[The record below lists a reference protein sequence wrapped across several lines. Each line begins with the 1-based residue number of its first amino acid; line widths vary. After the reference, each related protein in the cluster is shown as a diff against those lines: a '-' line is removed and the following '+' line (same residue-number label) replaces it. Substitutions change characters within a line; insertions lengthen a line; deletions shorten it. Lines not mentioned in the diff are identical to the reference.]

1 MTDRIPRV
9 ALLVLSACYTSA
21 PPPAQP
27 QPTAEAS
34 APVTIKQ
41 VERPTL
47 ALECDGPDITLHLTE
62 ATLTLASD
70 EPHRSKQRWNE
81 VRAEYRLEAKGLR
94 RTGRLAGARDADFV
108 YMHVSDAERL
118 GLIVTQR
125 DSEEATIKWSTDD
138 ATHTQDSGGV
148 SCRGSLLT
156 AAPDAR

>member
-21 PPPAQP
+21 PPPAE
-27 QPTAEAS
+27 PTT

-41 VERPTL
+41 VEHPTL
-47 ALECDGPDITLHLTE
+47 ELECDGPDITLHLTD

-108 YMHVSDAERL
+108 YMHVSDDERL
-118 GLIVTQR
+118 GLIVSQQDR
-125 DSEEATIKWSTDD
+125 EDATIKWSTDD
-138 ATHTQDSGGV
+138 AAHTQDSGAV

-156 AAPDAR
+156 AAPEAR